1 MENTKE
7 QVKTGDEVASSAGR
21 VMSGRSGDAGASGQ
35 PKKHSKLVHRR
46 PYIIA
51 IIVLVLLMLAGAG
64 FGAYGAVMN
73 AKMKE
78 ELAQKDDNAE
88 TEEKTEIVDETGEMI
103 TITTESDGE
112 KEAQVKALLADL
124 TEEIPGWFD
133 IKNSYGTELP
143 PSVMKVYDTVN
154 GLPLVYRPEGM
165 KISVPLER
173 YYGLSVGPNSWD
185 YSDKEQADE
194 FVSIIVSDLP
204 DRIRNWLKAR
214 GFWQYDEYGGTFMND
229 EGMICG
235 VAASYPG
242 PAISCSW
249 TTWFDAK
256 KAEFSNQVALGSG
269 FPEGQ
274 TLSLDPDN
282 LSIKNSK
289 NAPYQTMTGGILGA
303 VGLWYRVSPEAAW
316 QWFRGTQAVLGCE
329 EYNTDDL
336 KRAYEGEKCME
347 GGEMSEVGL

>member
-7 QVKTGDEVASSAGR
+7 QVKTGDEAGANGSDVAT
-21 VMSGRSGDAGASGQ
+21 SGRS
-35 PKKHSKLVHRR
+35 KKHSKLVRRR
-46 PYIIA
+46 PYMVA
-51 IIVLVLLMLAGAG
+51 IIVLAVLVLVGVG
-64 FGAYGAVMN
+64 FGVYEAIMGAKVR
-73 AKMKE
+73 E
-78 ELAQKDDNAE
+78 ELAQRADSAE
-88 TEEKTEIVDETGEMI
+88 TEEKAEIVDETGETI

-124 TEEIPGWFD
+124 AEEMPGWFN

-143 PSVMKVYDTVN
+143 PSVTKVYDTVN
-154 GLPLVYRPEGM
+154 GYPLTYRPEGM

-185 YSDKEQADE
+185 YSDREQANE
-194 FVSIIVSDLP
+194 FVRVIVSELP
-204 DRIRNWLKAR
+204 DKMRNWLKAR
-214 GFWQYDEYGGTFMND
+214 GFRQYDEYGYALMND

-256 KAEFSNQVALGSG
+256 KAEFSNRVALESG

-274 TLSLDPDN
+274 TLSLDSDN

-316 QWFRGTQAVLGCE
+316 QWFRGTQMVLGCE
-329 EYNTDDL
+329 EYDTDDL
-336 KRAYEGEKCME
+336 KKAYEGEKCME
-347 GGEMSEVGL
+347 GGEMSEVRL